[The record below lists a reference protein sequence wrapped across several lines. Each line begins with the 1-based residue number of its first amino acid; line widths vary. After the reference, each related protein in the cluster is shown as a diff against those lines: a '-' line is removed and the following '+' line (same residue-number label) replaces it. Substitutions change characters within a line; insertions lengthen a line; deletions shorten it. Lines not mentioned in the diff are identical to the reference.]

1 MGDKTQNIDPSS
13 DFYRRPQADAREM
26 RCSTELEHRLELTQ
40 KIISNPR
47 FIRAESAGLEALEEK
62 IAFIT
67 TALRLLKEL
76 AKDEAA

>member
-1 MGDKTQNIDPSS
+1 
-13 DFYRRPQADAREM
+13 M
-26 RCSTELEHRLELTQ
+26 RYSTSELEHRLELTK
-40 KIISNPR
+40 KIISNLR

-62 IAFIT
+62 IAFIA